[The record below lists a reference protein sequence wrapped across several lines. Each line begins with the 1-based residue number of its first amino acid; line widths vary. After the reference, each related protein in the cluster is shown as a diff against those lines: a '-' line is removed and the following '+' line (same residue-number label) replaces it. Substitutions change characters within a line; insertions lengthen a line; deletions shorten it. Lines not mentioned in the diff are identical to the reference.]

1 MSLRAQQLESQFRE
15 ANEEFS
21 TFLAGLTDAD
31 LSRVCPNEQ
40 RTIAALAR
48 HVAGAYRYELRY
60 FQGIADGAPLP
71 VVAREQ
77 IDRNNAAGGERFV
90 DADRGETLEI
100 LRRDGETAAQFVAG
114 LTDEQLQQVGAYVDW
129 VPAMSVEKW
138 IEHVLIG
145 HIRGH
150 LTSMRAVVEQTAL
163 PS

>member
-1 MSLRAQQLESQFRE
+1 MRTSAASARMSSGRSRLWRATWPAHTCSNC
-15 ANEEFS
+15 A
-21 TFLAGLTDAD
+21 T
-31 LSRVCPNEQ
+31 SR
-40 RTIAALAR
+40 A
-48 HVAGAYRYELRY
+48 
-60 FQGIADGAPLP
+60 IADGQPLP

-100 LRRDGETAAQFVAG
+100 LRRDGETAARFVAG